1 MPLLRLNHTNKYPN
15 SPGVASFFEPNPHAI
30 LAAGGGDLPVRQ
42 QEQEAVAGDGPS
54 LRLV

>member
-15 SPGVASFFEPNPHAI
+15 SPRVASFFEPNPRAI
-30 LAAGGGDLPVRQ
+30 LAAGGGTFLYVNKSKKRF
-42 QEQEAVAGDGPS
+42 AGDGPS